1 MVRHN
6 GIAVICRISG
16 SVLGGCGCLQLTDGL
31 ADERVAWR
39 PWISFG
45 ATKRAV
51 TTSANS
57 PGTRGK
63 FGTGLRLREF
73 HMDGPHAEERS

>member
-6 GIAVICRISG
+6 GIAVICRLSK
-16 SVLGGCGCLQLTDGL
+16 VLGGCGCLQLTDGL

-39 PWISFG
+39 PGISLG
-45 ATKRAV
+45 ATKRASTAPV
-51 TTSANS
+51 NS
-57 PGTRGK
+57 LGTPSK

-73 HMDGPHAEERS
+73 HMDGPYAGERS